1 MILNDEHEL
10 PNDSLADSRFF
21 FVCLYIYTATAQAFL
36 PPIQITA
43 KISMY
48 QTIYDDNGN
57 PIGEQPVEEYRLPLR
72 SGSKAVFANVP
83 GLDGYFTFEE
93 VDLDHGLPKF
103 TVQYIFGDEMVDC
116 RHFHCV
122 RNNAAHSFSCVTGA
136 ANQEWRL
143 EKDIFARVVVN
154 IRELP
159 RQQGFSLW

>member
-1 MILNDEHEL
+1 MMNMNFRMIRLL
-10 PNDSLADSRFF
+10 TAGIF
-21 FVCLYIYTATAQAFL
+21 FVCLCIYTATAQAFL

-43 KISMY
+43 KICMY

-57 PIGEQPVEEYRLPLR
+57 PVGEQPVAENSLPLR

-103 TVQYIFGDEMVDC
+103 TVQYIFGDEMADC
-116 RHFHCV
+116 RHFRCV
-122 RNNAAHSFSCVTGA
+122 RTNAAHSFSCVTGA

-143 EKDIFARVVVN
+143 EKDIFARVVVD

-159 RQQGFSLW
+159 LMQGLILW

>member
-1 MILNDEHEL
+1 MMNMNFRMIRLL
-10 PNDSLADSRFF
+10 TAGFF

-57 PIGEQPVEEYRLPLR
+57 PIGEQPVEEYSLPLR

-159 RQQGFSLW
+159 RQQGFILW